1 MNTRRSNA
9 RGGWTAPAQQHEV
22 LQEQVDDSY
31 MEEQYNE
38 PMMQEDP
45 VQSHEGDAVKTE
57 GGPKKQ
63 KSWIKY
69 GPDGK
74 RIKHKPNL
82 KKRNAVF
89 RKALQPKTA
98 LMCLNELEMGLKFD
112 VEAMAPMGQYTATVM
127 VKGQEYRGYG
137 TCKAS
142 AKQAAAEAAL
152 VSYVKPPAPK
162 GQQADGEDDDD
173 TPWKTIAS
181 FAMYKLFADWSEG
194 KIAGASMNVNNQA
207 SFNTANYSDMRD
219 YINAG
224 PQQHGMMPQQQQ
236 PMQPNNMGQY
246 LNQTGKVKSQ
256 LGVPSNLKPAKKMK
270 EELKVSSHPVMV
282 LHQLVPDIKYEV
294 SEELN
299 LDGSNSK
306 TFTLTSYVNSVPYS
320 GQGSSTKKAKFQLA
334 KMVLKEVFDIEN
346 TYEPTN

>member
-9 RGGWTAPAQQHEV
+9 RGPWAAPVQQQEAM
-22 LQEQVDDSY
+22 QEQGDESY

-38 PMMQEDP
+38 PMMQDES
-45 VQSHEGDAVKTE
+45 VTANEGGAVKTE
-57 GGPKKQ
+57 GGPKK
-63 KSWIKY
+63 KSFIKF

-74 RIKHKPNL
+74 RLKYKPNL

-98 LMCLNELEMGLKFD
+98 LMCLNELETGLKYE
-112 VEAMAPMGQYTATVM
+112 VEPMAPMGQYTATVM

-137 TCKAS
+137 TCKSS

-162 GQQADGEDDDD
+162 GQAGGNEEDE

-194 KIAGASMNVNNQA
+194 KIAGASVNLNAQTTY
-207 SFNTANYSDMRD
+207 NNANYSDMRD
-219 YINAG
+219 YINQG
-224 PQQHGMMPQQQQ
+224 PPQHAMVGQPQPHQQQQ
-236 PMQPNNMGQY
+236 QDNMRHF
-246 LNQTGKVKSQ
+246 LNQAPKARN
-256 LGVPSNLKPAKKMK
+256 PSGGFNPTKNMK
-270 EELKVSSHPVMV
+270 EELKITSHPVMV
-282 LHQLVPDIKYEV
+282 LHQLCPNVKYDV
-294 SEELN
+294 SEEMN
-299 LDGSNSK
+299 LDGSNTK
-306 TFTLTSYVNSVPYS
+306 TYTLTAYVNAVPYS
-320 GQGSSTKKAKFQLA
+320 GQGPSQKKAKFQLA

-346 TYEPTN
+346 TYEPTA